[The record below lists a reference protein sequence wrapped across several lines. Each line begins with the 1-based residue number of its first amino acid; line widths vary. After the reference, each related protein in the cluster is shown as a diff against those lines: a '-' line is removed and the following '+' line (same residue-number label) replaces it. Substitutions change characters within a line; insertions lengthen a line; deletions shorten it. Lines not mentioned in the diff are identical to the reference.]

1 MAKVWKLHSVRV
13 FCLFSLAVA
22 AESQT
27 AASPTQTVPTDVF
40 AGASAPATPNVPADL
55 MKSGDSTLR
64 LGTGDL
70 IEVSVYNVPELN
82 TKTRVGSSG
91 DVYLPLV
98 DYVHVAGLTIND
110 AEAVIEKRLDQGG
123 FVKNPHVQ
131 LFVSE
136 YTSAGASLLGEITR
150 PGVYPVLG
158 DQRLFDLISAAGGF
172 TDKAGKTATVT
183 HRGQASIAV
192 PISRN
197 LEDHPESNIPV
208 FAGDTIS
215 VRQADVIYVVGDVLR
230 PSGFLMQSGHLSV
243 LQAIALAGGANSTAK
258 LGGARIIRKTPS
270 GLTETPVPMKKLLQA
285 KADDIQMQP
294 DDILFIP
301 TSARKML
308 EGRTAEAAIQMA
320 TSAALITVR

>member
-1 MAKVWKLHSVRV
+1 MAKVWKLHSVCV
-13 FCLFSLAVA
+13 LYLLSIAVA

-40 AGASAPATPNVPADL
+40 AGASTPATPNAPADL
-55 MKSGDSTLR
+55 MKGGDSTLR

-136 YTSAGASLLGEITR
+136 YTSAGASLLGEVTK

-172 TDKAGKTATVT
+172 TDKAGKSATVT

-215 VRQADVIYVVGDVLR
+215 IRQADVIYVVGDVLR

>member
-1 MAKVWKLHSVRV
+1 MAIVWKLHSVRV
-13 FCLFSLAVA
+13 LCLLSLAVA

-27 AASPTQTVPTDVF
+27 VASPTQTVPTDVF
-40 AGASAPATPNVPADL
+40 AGASTPATPNALPDL
-55 MKSGDSTLR
+55 VKGGDSTLR
-64 LGTGDL
+64 LGSGDL

-98 DYVHVAGLTIND
+98 GYVHVAGLTIND

-136 YTSAGASLLGEITR
+136 YTSAGASLLGEVTR

-172 TDKAGKTATVT
+172 TDKAGKSATVT
-183 HRGQASIAV
+183 HRGQAAIVV

-270 GLTETPVPMKKLLQA
+270 GLTETPVPMKN
-285 KADDIQMQP
+285 
-294 DDILFIP
+294 LFKPRRTISRCSRTTFCSYRP
-301 TSARKML
+301 AP
-308 EGRTAEAAIQMA
+308 GRCSKGGPQKPP
-320 TSAALITVR
+320 S

>member
-1 MAKVWKLHSVRV
+1 MAKVWKLHSVHV
-13 FCLFSLAVA
+13 FCLLSLAVA

-27 AASPTQTVPTDVF
+27 AASPTQTVFPDAVP
-40 AGASAPATPNVPADL
+40 GAITSPAPNVAPVQS
-55 MKSGDSTLR
+55 KGGDSTLR
-64 LGTGDL
+64 LGAGDL

-136 YTSAGASLLGEITR
+136 YTSAGASLLGEVTR

-294 DDILFIP
+294 EDILFIP

>member
-1 MAKVWKLHSVRV
+1 M
-13 FCLFSLAVA
+13 
-22 AESQT
+22 
-27 AASPTQTVPTDVF
+27 ASPTQTMPTDVF
-40 AGASAPATPNVPADL
+40 PAASTSATPKPPPTPA
-55 MKSGDSTLR
+55 KSGDSTLR
-64 LGTGDL
+64 LGSGDL

-91 DVYLPLV
+91 NVYLPLV

-110 AEAVIEKRLDQGG
+110 AEAVIEKRLDEGG

-136 YTSAGASLLGEITR
+136 YTSSGASRLGEVMK

-183 HRGQASIAV
+183 HRGQDPIAV
-192 PISRN
+192 SISRN

-208 FAGDTIS
+208 FAGDTVSI
-215 VRQADVIYVVGDVLR
+215 RQADVIYVVGDVLR

-258 LGGARIIRKTPS
+258 LGAARIIRKTPS

-285 KADDIQMQP
+285 KAEDIQMQP

-301 TSARKML
+301 TSARKLL
-308 EGRTAEAAIQMA
+308 ESRTAEAAIQMA

>member
-1 MAKVWKLHSVRV
+1 MARVWKLHSVRV
-13 FCLFSLAVA
+13 LCLLSLAVA

-27 AASPTQTVPTDVF
+27 VASPTQTVPTDVF
-40 AGASAPATPNVPADL
+40 AGASTPATANAPADL
-55 MKSGDSTLR
+55 MKGGDSTLR
-64 LGTGDL
+64 LGAGDL

-82 TKTRVGSSG
+82 TKTRVGNSG

-110 AEAVIEKRLDQGG
+110 AEQVMEKRLDQGG

-136 YTSAGASLLGEITR
+136 YTSAGASLLGEVVR

-172 TDKAGKTATVT
+172 TDKAGKSATVT
-183 HRGQASIAV
+183 HRGQAPIAV

-320 TSAALITVR
+320 TSAALISVR

>member
-1 MAKVWKLHSVRV
+1 MAKVWKLYSVRV
-13 FCLFSLAVA
+13 LCLLSLAVA

-27 AASPTQTVPTDVF
+27 VALPTQTVPTDVF
-40 AGASAPATPNVPADL
+40 AGASTPATPNAPADL
-55 MKSGDSTLR
+55 MKGGDSTLR

-123 FVKNPHVQ
+123 FVKHPHVQ

-136 YTSAGASLLGEITR
+136 YTSAATSLLGEVTK

-158 DQRLFDLISAAGGF
+158 GQGIFDHISAAGGF

-197 LEDHPESNIPV
+197 LEDHP
-208 FAGDTIS
+208 D
-215 VRQADVIYVVGDVLR
+215 
-230 PSGFLMQSGHLSV
+230 
-243 LQAIALAGGANSTAK
+243 
-258 LGGARIIRKTPS
+258 
-270 GLTETPVPMKKLLQA
+270 
-285 KADDIQMQP
+285 
-294 DDILFIP
+294 
-301 TSARKML
+301 
-308 EGRTAEAAIQMA
+308 
-320 TSAALITVR
+320 

>member
-1 MAKVWKLHSVRV
+1 MAKVWKLYSVRV
-13 FCLFSLAVA
+13 LCLLSLAVA

-40 AGASAPATPNVPADL
+40 AGASTSATPNAPADL
-55 MKSGDSTLR
+55 MKGGDSTLH

-136 YTSAGASLLGEITR
+136 YTSAGASLLGEVTR